1 MLSESEIWDLLV
13 QRLPK
18 ENLPKRLNIIT
29 DTSDYYK
36 IGYDDI
42 VLLNNIPYLIRH
54 DQKEGRFGIDEQPK
68 FWVKKAIDLIDASQ
82 KIIKLTFHERFTS
95 RVGDITFEC
104 FRSSKKEARILEMV
118 RGDRRFMQGFS
129 VKDSAGNIVRII
141 DFIKGINYADY
152 ILTLGSSHE
161 DYFFNYFPQVL
172 DEYIELVKAIAFL
185 HENNEKHGDIRRDHI
200 IREKNT
206 CINTWIDFDYN
217 YIHKE
222 NMFGYDLFGL
232 GNILTYITG
241 RGDVTIQALKATN
254 SPAFYT
260 LNKDDMN
267 IIFNNRVV
275 NLKKVFEYIPDELNL
290 ILLHF
295 SVGAPVYYD
304 DTRQL
309 LTDLQEL
316 RQKISK

>member
-1 MLSESEIWDLLV
+1 MLNESEIWELLV

-18 ENLPKRLNIIT
+18 ESVPKRLNIIT
-29 DTSDYYK
+29 DTSDYYRV
-36 IGYDDI
+36 GYDDI
-42 VLLNNIPYLIRH
+42 VMLNNIPYLIRH

-95 RVGDITFEC
+95 RVGDITLEC
-104 FRSSKKEARILEMV
+104 FRSPKKEARILEMV

-129 VKDSAGNIVRII
+129 VKDSAGNVVRII
-141 DFIKGINYADY
+141 DFIKGTNYADY

-200 IREKNT
+200 IREKHSSTN
-206 CINTWIDFDYN
+206 IWIDFDYN

-222 NMFGYDLFGL
+222 NLFGYDLFGL

-241 RGDVTIQALKATN
+241 RGDVTIQELKATN
-254 SPAFYT
+254 STAFYK
-260 LNKDDMN
+260 LNKEDLN

-295 SVGAPVYYD
+295 SVGAAVFYD
-304 DTRQL
+304 DTRQF